1 MTICIGAICDK
12 YKAAVVASDKMVTAW
27 YPPIEF
33 EHDTPKIEELSDTCV
48 ALTAGSALAHTEL
61 FREVKSDLAT
71 ISKPLVSR
79 ITKSIKDS
87 FVEQRKNRV
96 EELYLKPKGMTLES
110 FYKEYAD
117 SLPAEIVVGIHKKIE
132 ETEYELEILIV
143 GLDNE
148 GAHIHGVRDPGV
160 SDCYDSLGYN
170 AIGSGELHALSTFML
185 NNYTPKN
192 SINHAVYLVYEAKR
206 NAEVSQ
212 GVGKSTDMCLIT
224 DNGIKYLSMDEMARL
239 GVIYEK
245 KTKPERE
252 EISQLVKD
260 LPFGGD

>member
-1 MTICIGAICDK
+1 M
-12 YKAAVVASDKMVTAW
+12 
-27 YPPIEF
+27 
-33 EHDTPKIEELSDTCV
+33 
-48 ALTAGSALAHTEL
+48 
-61 FREVKSDLAT
+61 
-71 ISKPLVSR
+71 
-79 ITKSIKDS
+79 
-87 FVEQRKNRV
+87 EQRKNRV

-110 FYKEYAD
+110 FYREYAD

-170 AIGSGELHALSTFML
+170 AIGSGELHALSTLML

-239 GVIYEK
+239 GEIYEK

-260 LPFGGD
+260 LPFGDD